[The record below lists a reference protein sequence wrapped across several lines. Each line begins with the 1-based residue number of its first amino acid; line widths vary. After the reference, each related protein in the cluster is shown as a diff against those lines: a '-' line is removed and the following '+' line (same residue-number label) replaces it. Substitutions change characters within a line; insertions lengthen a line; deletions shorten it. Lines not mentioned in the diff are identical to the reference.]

1 VDALRWPD
9 RWPEHGPV
17 RLRPWA
23 DNDLPTVADLAADPY
38 VPLIGTVPS
47 PFTEAAGLAY
57 VARQHQRLVDGFGWS
72 FAVEERT
79 SGRAAGG
86 AGLWLHDAGPA
97 TAGYVIAPRDRG
109 RGLATAALQALT
121 GFARAVGVERVELW
135 IEPDNAASRRVAE
148 RAGFAFVEQPP
159 QHLRIGDRLRTMGRY
174 RLDVGMGNHCPG
186 REGAAG
192 R

>member
-17 RLRPWA
+17 GLRPWA
-23 DNDLPTVADLAADPY
+23 DADLATVADLATDPY

-57 VARQHQRLVDGFGWS
+57 IARQHQRLVDGSGWS
-72 FAVEERT
+72 FAVEDRT
-79 SGRAAGG
+79 SGRAVGG
-86 AGLWLHDAGPA
+86 AGLWLHDGGPA

-121 GFARAVGVERVELW
+121 GFARAVGVGPLELE

-148 RAGFAFVEQPP
+148 RAGFSFVQRLP
-159 QHLRIGDRLRTMGRY
+159 QHLRIGDRLRTMDRY
-174 RLDVGMGNHCPG
+174 RLDVASGIVGP
-186 REGAAG
+186 
-192 R
+192 

>member
-9 RWPEHGPV
+9 LWPERGPV

-23 DNDLPTVADLAADPY
+23 DTDLPTVADLATDPY

-47 PFTEAAGLAY
+47 PFTETAGLAY
-57 VARQHQRLVDGFGWS
+57 VARQHQRLVDGSGWS
-72 FAVEERT
+72 FAVEDRT

-86 AGLWLHDAGPA
+86 AGLWLHGAGPA

-121 GFARAVGVERVELW
+121 GFAATVGVGRVELE

-148 RAGFAFVEQPP
+148 RAGFSFVERLP
-159 QHLRIGDRLRTMGRY
+159 QHLRIGDRLRTMDRY
-174 RLDVGMGNHCPG
+174 RLDVAS
-186 REGAAG
+186 GALSP
-192 R
+192 